1 MVGRCWPGRLS
12 QGDVKKELANRK
24 EKIKIVEG
32 SVESRPKNMI
42 GRCLPGR
49 LSQRDAKKELANH
62 KGKIKID

>member
-1 MVGRCWPGRLS
+1 
-12 QGDVKKELANRK
+12 
-24 EKIKIVEG
+24 
-32 SVESRPKNMI
+32 MI